1 VFSFFIS
8 VCLLQKKR
16 QTSSGKWL
24 KISAEF
30 RTILFGVCI
39 LFDPSW
45 ENGMNPLRIT
55 LFSLINQAWGEGE
68 KALIAETGEP
78 KASDL
83 FFTSFVIQ

>member
-1 VFSFFIS
+1 
-8 VCLLQKKR
+8 
-16 QTSSGKWL
+16 
-24 KISAEF
+24 
-30 RTILFGVCI
+30 
-39 LFDPSW
+39 
-45 ENGMNPLRIT
+45 MNPLRIT